1 MADPNQTPGPERFQ
15 WACPCAGCSKA
26 VAFERNELI
35 KLLVDHDIEYLKY
48 RGSSF
53 DSVTGELLW
62 AKDDA
67 EAYHEG
73 IQYAIQLIEGR
84 KPKPKPKR
92 Q

>member
-1 MADPNQTPGPERFQ
+1 MADSNQTPGPDRFQ

-35 KLLVDHDIEYLKY
+35 KLLVDHDFEYLRY

-53 DSVTGELLW
+53 DSVTGELFW

-67 EAYHEG
+67 MGYHEG
-73 IQYAIQLIEGR
+73 IQYVINLIESR